1 MVKVFAYSIPN
12 IHVKIHSEYLT
23 QTKYD
28 DWYSF
33 LLINYGLQWEKNAYV
48 FNTEEQ
54 YNHFLISFG

>member
-33 LLINYGLQWEKNAYV
+33 LLINYGLQWEKMRM
-48 FNTEEQ
+48 FLTQKSNTII
-54 YNHFLISFG
+54 F